1 MKPIA
6 RTLLVSLIVAATAT
20 AQDVSEAE
28 QARIKAAIGLY
39 VFDDLEAQCGSGFDA
54 AQRAE
59 VASWSRKHSV
69 PRVRA
74 HLDGA
79 GLSDHWRSQARA
91 GAQQVI
97 RQVASGANPCV
108 AAVSI
113 TRTADMQFDAK
124 LPLLMQGAAAS
135 SATSSAAARNPA
147 PAPVP
152 AAAPAKGG
160 NIEGA
165 GAKLAASIEGFG
177 FDTCSRMGYGG
188 MIMVVACP
196 VVLFRNGEALTDVEG
211 LNHPQGLPG
220 HRAAR
225 PAKWTHWRRSG
236 GKVQLQ
242 EEGAWENLGF
252 TAVYSTLPA
261 DFRLDG
267 RFRSLGGAG
276 TAAIG
281 GSQAVVAWSDYVF
294 SPDGRVRRDGGAG
307 ASASAGSTS
316 VTTGS
321 QAPVKSGR
329 YRVEGL
335 VLAMD
340 FDDGSRERRLIIADP
355 KDNGKGSIWLD
366 GEGYAI
372 RK

>member
-6 RTLLVSLIVAATAT
+6 GTLLLSLTFVIAAN
-20 AQDVSEAE
+20 AQDLGEAE
-28 QARIKAAIGLY
+28 QARIKAAVGLN
-39 VFDDLEAQCGSGFDA
+39 VFDDLAAQCGSGLTA
-54 AQRAE
+54 VQRAE
-59 VASWSRKHSV
+59 VDDWVSRNSV
-69 PRVRA
+69 ERVRA

-79 GLSDHWRSQARA
+79 GLTDHWRSQARA
-91 GAQQVI
+91 AAQQVI
-97 RQVASGANPCV
+97 RQLPSGASPCV

-113 TRTADMQFDAK
+113 TRTADMQFAAK
-124 LPLLMQGAAAS
+124 LPVLMRGAAPV
-135 SATSSAAARNPA
+135 AAGK
-147 PAPVP
+147 P
-152 AAAPAKGG
+152 AAAPGPAVAAASVRGG
-160 NIEGA
+160 SVESPA
-165 GAKLAASIEGFG
+165 AKLAASIEGFA

-196 VVLFRNGEALTDVEG
+196 VVLFRNGEALIDVEG
-211 LNHPQGLPG
+211 LNHPRGLPG
-220 HRAAR
+220 HRAAK
-225 PAKWTHWRRSG
+225 PEKWTRWRRNG
-236 GKVQLQ
+236 GAVQLQ
-242 EEGAWENLGF
+242 EAGVWANLGF
-252 TAVYSTLPA
+252 TAIYSALPA
-261 DFRLDG
+261 NFRLDG

-281 GSQAVVAWSDYVF
+281 GSQTVVAWSDYVF
-294 SPDGRVRRDGGAG
+294 TPDGRVQRDGGAG
-307 ASASAGSTS
+307 ASASAGSAA

-321 QAPVKSGR
+321 RTPPKSGR

-355 KDNGKGSIWLD
+355 KDHGNGSIWLD